1 MSTEVPEQVA
11 AAMKK
16 AGLVWLAWPGQQRHL
31 PAWFVTVDE
40 RYVVLAGGTGSD
52 EQPLSGLAD
61 ATVADVVVPGKP
73 ATTRLLRWE
82 ARVRRLEPGTD
93 EWSAAAG
100 VLRTDRL
107 NAADLGTQ
115 LDRWRDAAALLV
127 LEPTGR
133 VHDGLDDLPRRTAA
147 VPPPTPATTRTRLPR
162 VLHRRSKRRP
172 RLS

>member
-1 MSTEVPEQVA
+1 MDVPEQVA

-31 PAWFVTVDE
+31 PAWFVTVDDN
-40 RYVVLAGGTGSD
+40 YVVLAGGPD
-52 EQPLSGLAD
+52 EQPLPGLAD
-61 ATVADVVVPGKP
+61 ASVADVVVPGKP

-93 EWSAAAG
+93 EWAGAAA

-115 LDRWRDAAALLV
+115 LDRWRDQADLLV

-133 VHDGLDDLPRRTAA
+133 VHEAADDVPGRAVA
-147 VPPPTPATTRTRLPR
+147 VPPTTPATTRTRLPR
-162 VLHRRSKRRP
+162 ILHRRSKRRP

>member
-1 MSTEVPEQVA
+1 MEVPEQVA

-31 PAWFVTVDE
+31 PAWFVTVED
-40 RYVVLAGGTGSD
+40 RYVVLAGGPGSA
-52 EQPLSGLAD
+52 EQPLPGLAE
-61 ATVADVVVPGKP
+61 ASVADVVVPAKP

-82 ARVRRLEPGTD
+82 ARVRRLDPGTD
-93 EWSAAAG
+93 EWAAAAA

-107 NAADLGTQ
+107 NAADLGNQ
-115 LDRWRDAAALLV
+115 LDRWRDGAALLV

-133 VHDGLDDLPRRTAA
+133 VHDGVDDLPRRTTA

>member
-1 MSTEVPEQVA
+1 MPEQVV

-31 PAWFVTVDE
+31 PAWFVTVDDT
-40 RYVVLAGGTGSD
+40 YVVLAGGPD
-52 EQPLSGLAD
+52 EQALPGLAE
-61 ATVADVVVPGKP
+61 ASVADVVVPAKP

-82 ARVRRLEPGTD
+82 ARVRRLDPGTE
-93 EWSAAAG
+93 EWTAAATAM
-100 VLRTDRL
+100 RTDRL
-107 NAADLGTQ
+107 NAADLANQ
-115 LDRWRDAAALLV
+115 LDRWRDGSALLV

-133 VHDGLDDLPRRTAA
+133 VHDAAEDAPGRTVA

-162 VLHRRSKRRP
+162 ILHRRSRRRP